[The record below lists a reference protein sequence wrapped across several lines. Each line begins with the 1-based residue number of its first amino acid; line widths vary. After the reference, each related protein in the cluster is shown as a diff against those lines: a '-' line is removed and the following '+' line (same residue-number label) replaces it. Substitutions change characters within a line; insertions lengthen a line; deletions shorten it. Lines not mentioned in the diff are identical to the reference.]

1 MRHHFSVYIIYFTAL
16 LLLLF
21 SFWGCAG
28 NTADT
33 KETAASA
40 EGGKPGSTTSRGD
53 PDNGSGNSD
62 TDTGKDNFKDKL
74 ALEKETDFY
83 GDYQETGG
91 AVALVIDK
99 SSIDD
104 NGFNQEAYEGAKT
117 YADAAGVSYSYYSA
131 KENTQE
137 AFENVIRH
145 AVENNAKLVICA
157 GSHFEQA
164 VGLLQDTF
172 PDVNFLLLDGVPRDD
187 SGRELPISPN
197 VHCITYHQEEAG
209 YLAGFMAVYEGYRS
223 LGFIGGEQLAAVEQY
238 GAGYVR
244 GISDASEILGVKDD
258 ITVNYW
264 YTGTFNPDRSIE
276 ENAVK
281 WYSEGT
287 EIIFA
292 CGGSIYQSVLAAAK
306 QCDTLLIGVDKDQ
319 SSISERFLTSA
330 MKGVKPSVIVAL
342 DEYFACGS
350 EWPSEMA
357 GKEISYGAAEKCA
370 ALPVTEDAWRF
381 KKATLEDYYQILTR
395 MRNGELSIPTDSGSV
410 QEASVNVIYH
420 NN

>member
-1 MRHHFSVYIIYFTAL
+1 MRHHFSVYIIHFTVL

-28 NTADT
+28 KSEGT
-33 KETAASA
+33 KETIASTEGDAADL
-40 EGGKPGSTTSRGD
+40 TTSRKDPVDGGGD
-53 PDNGSGNSD
+53 SGTN
-62 TDTGKDNFKDKL
+62 TEKDNFKDKL
-74 ALEKETDFY
+74 AQEKITDFY
-83 GDYQETGG
+83 GDYQKTGG
-91 AVALVIDK
+91 TVALVIDK

-104 NGFNQEAYEGAKT
+104 NGFNQEAYEGVKT

-137 AFENVIRH
+137 SFENVIRY

-164 VGLLQDTF
+164 TGLLQDAF
-172 PDVNFLLLDGVPRDD
+172 PDVNFLLLDGVPKDD
-187 SGRELPISPN
+187 SGKELPISPN

-209 YLAGFMAVYEGYRS
+209 YLAGFMAVYEGYRN
-223 LGFIGGEQLAAVEQY
+223 LGFIGGEQVAAVEQY

-244 GISDASEILGVKDD
+244 GISDASEILGVNDD

-264 YTGTFNPDRSIE
+264 YAGTFNPDKSIE
-276 ENAVK
+276 ENAVN
-281 WYSEGT
+281 WYNEGT
-287 EIIFA
+287 ELIFA

-357 GKEISYGAAEKCA
+357 GKEISYGAVEKCA
-370 ALPVTEDAWRF
+370 SLPVTEDAWRF